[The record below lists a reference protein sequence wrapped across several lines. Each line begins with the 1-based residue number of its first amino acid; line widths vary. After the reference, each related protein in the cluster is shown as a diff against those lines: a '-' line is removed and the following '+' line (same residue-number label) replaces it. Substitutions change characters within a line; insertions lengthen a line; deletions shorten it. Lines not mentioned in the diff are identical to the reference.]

1 MQAKASNGTSD
12 IYEGNPTPTTS
23 RGGMVCGS
31 RDEDEQVQQQREAIV
46 TAPLP
51 ATGFATDRPSRKLSE
66 GERLVSCGDA
76 DSRRMSKKSS
86 EWLDGCAVDPRRSR
100 ACHPHQHNGISC
112 NPLVKQSE
120 RASAKRLKPAARAP
134 SAGSAH
140 RRCRCRARSQ
150 YSCGSISTR

>member
-51 ATGFATDRPSRKLSE
+51 ATGFATDGPGRKLSE
-66 GERLVSCGDA
+66 GEHLVLYDDA

-86 EWLDGCAVDPRRSR
+86 EWLSASAVDPN
-100 ACHPHQHNGISC
+100 AMQAMSC
-112 NPLVKQSE
+112 T
-120 RASAKRLKPAARAP
+120 AS
-134 SAGSAH
+134 
-140 RRCRCRARSQ
+140 Q
-150 YSCGSISTR
+150 